1 MFFVVGLGSG
11 CPAIAV
17 GSMEP
22 EYSRHCQQL
31 GRLEL
36 DSTIPLHSGLCRRA
50 AQLARSAVSHERQ
63 LYSWDDDYNQVRCL
77 HHWLVILSP
86 SFLFFGILVYIFLK
100 FCLCCCYRDKF
111 ASVSCFDLHVLNWK
125 WWGVRGMIIYCL
137 PRGPRA
143 LACRFYALPGN
154 YLIFWV
160 NDLEDRTLNNASI
173 TGVLPPEIG
182 NITTLTT
189 L

>member
-86 SFLFFGILVYIFLK
+86 SFLF
-100 FCLCCCYRDKF
+100 
-111 ASVSCFDLHVLNWK
+111 HVLNWK